1 MKNPSHYLN
10 AHQSRKREPTQYE
23 NLLGDAIERGF
34 AAGHW
39 QLPALVVYLSQSGPR
54 APNGEVWTA
63 ESFQATMQRLAQ
75 EA

>member
-1 MKNPSHYLN
+1 MKTQSLYLN
-10 AHQSRKREPTQYE
+10 PHQSRKREPTQYE

-39 QLPALVVYLSQSGPR
+39 ELSTLVDYLNQSGPR
-54 APNGEVWTA
+54 APNGEAWSTQSY
-63 ESFQATMQRLAQ
+63 EATLARLAQ

>member
-1 MKNPSHYLN
+1 MKTQTLYLN
-10 AHQSRKREPTQYE
+10 SHQSRKREPTQYE

-39 QLPALVVYLSQSGPR
+39 ELPALVAYLNQSGPR
-54 APNGEVWTA
+54 APNGEAWTDA
-63 ESFQATMQRLAQ
+63 SYQATMQRLAQ

>member
-1 MKNPSHYLN
+1 MKTQTLYLN
-10 AHQSRKREPTQYE
+10 SHQSRKREPTQYE

-39 QLPALVVYLSQSGPR
+39 ELAALVAYLNQSGPR
-54 APNGEVWTA
+54 APSGEAWTEA
-63 ESFQATMQRLAQ
+63 GYQVMMQRLAQ

>member
-1 MKNPSHYLN
+1 MKTPSLYLN
-10 AHQSRKREPTQYE
+10 SNQSRNRVPTQYE

-39 QLPALVVYLSQSGPR
+39 ELAALVGYLNQSGPR
-54 APNGEVWTA
+54 APNGEAWSEA
-63 ESFQATMQRLAQ
+63 LFSATMQRLAQ